1 MFTTF
6 PYSKYPKIPQPA
18 GHIMQAL
25 GIDFRILPVVLEM
38 LFPFSAGAPSIG
50 NPPAKTAIPPT
61 PHLMKSLRLIPD
73 ISFLSTEGE
82 G

>member
-18 GHIMQAL
+18 GHIMQTL
-25 GIDFRILPVVLEM
+25 GIDFRILPVVLEI

-50 NPPAKTAIPPT
+50 SPPAKTAIPPT

-73 ISFLSTEGE
+73 ISIPST
-82 G
+82 